1 MRIPNL
7 NKVFPFLSIRRKL
20 TIAFV
25 GLALLFLAVFGTY
38 GYFWSVGALKEEAVA
53 RTEQQLATIRAT
65 TGNFLDAIAA
75 DLFFL
80 GFGVVSNSS
89 SARQLEDVLSD
100 YLRARP
106 EFFQLLVLDRRGHEL
121 HRIERIGDI
130 IRIVPPGELRR
141 LGGRFYVEQLR
152 EYNSSDVLIIPT
164 ELKKPGGPGLVPSIT
179 VALRVRSDI
188 SDLNPGMEWIIVG
201 HLYAEDFFATLEEQ
215 IPSIDGVVAV
225 ANREGYYLYH
235 SGKTKNWN
243 RLLAE
248 RTTDNLFSDLDS
260 ETATHILSGG
270 MGNIISSDN
279 LLVSYGPLLNGG
291 DAAQYVILRW
301 ISANA
306 VFSRIK
312 SLRRV
317 MLVLGILSALTA
329 WALGTISADQ
339 FTLPIRRLQRF
350 ARSVAVGEKPA
361 DMKVET
367 NDELESL
374 AKDLVWMSNALEA
387 RDEKIHQYAAM
398 LESRMQRNEEY
409 LTSVLQSSADA
420 IISTDT
426 EDIIQS
432 WNNGAVHIFGHSE
445 DEAIGQPIEIMMPHY
460 LLEQGALKKLKDQVD
475 REGFARNIETE
486 RLHKDSR
493 KILVNLTQTLL
504 RDEFG
509 IVIGYS
515 SIMKD
520 ITTQKAMEL
529 KLAESE
535 KFSAMGRLAGGIA
548 HQIGTPLSVISASAE
563 LILKEADSED
573 AVNED
578 VQAILYQT
586 RHISE
591 LIDALM
597 TFVRRKP
604 ARLEPVNLNE
614 AIQEA
619 LQPLQAR
626 LDESGVQLVLNVDQ
640 SLPTVQADVRLLREI
655 LRNLFDNACQAMPGG
670 GKLTVS
676 LDKAFLMNEE
686 GQYKDGL
693 SAMIADT
700 GSGVPSTDIE
710 KIFEPFFTTREVGK
724 GMGLGLALS
733 RQLAEHQN
741 GILAYEPGPIGGAVF
756 ILILPTTGS

>member
-1 MRIPNL
+1 MRMPNL

-25 GLALLFLAVFGTY
+25 GITLLFLAVFGAV
-38 GYFWSVGALKEEAVA
+38 GYFWSVGALKEEAIE
-53 RTEQQLATIRAT
+53 RTEQQLTTIRAT

-75 DLFFL
+75 DLSFL

-89 SARQLEDVLSD
+89 SDRQLEVMLSD

-106 EFFQLLVLDRRGHEL
+106 EFFQLMVLDKRGKEL

-130 IRIVPPGELRR
+130 IRIVPAGELRAR
-141 LGGRFYVEQLR
+141 GGRFYVEQLR
-152 EYNSSDVLIIPT
+152 EYGTFDVLIIPT
-164 ELKKPGGPGLVPSIT
+164 ELRKPGGEGLVPSIT
-179 VALRVRSDI
+179 VALQFHSD
-188 SDLNPGMEWIIVG
+188 SSNLDPGSEWIIAG

-215 IPSIDGVVAV
+215 TPSIDGVVAV
-225 ANREGYYLYH
+225 TNKEGHYLYH
-235 SGKTKNWN
+235 SGKTKEWN

-248 RTTDNLFSDLDS
+248 RSTENLFSDLDS
-260 ETATHILSGG
+260 TTASHILSGG
-270 MGNIISSDN
+270 MGNITSEDN
-279 LLVSYGPLLNGG
+279 LLVSYGPLLNSG
-291 DAAQYVILRW
+291 DAAQYIILRW

-312 SLRRV
+312 SLRKV
-317 MLVLGILSALTA
+317 MLVLSLLSAFA
-329 WALGTISADQ
+329 AGALGTISADQ

-350 ARSVAVGEKPA
+350 ARSVAVSEKPA
-361 DMKVET
+361 NMKVET
-367 NDELESL
+367 NDELELL
-374 AKDLVWMSNALEA
+374 ANDLVWMANALET
-387 RDEKIHQYAAM
+387 RDKKIHKYAAM

-426 EDIIQS
+426 DDIIQS
-432 WNNGAVHIFGHSE
+432 WNNGAERMFGYGD
-445 DEAIGQPIEIMMPHY
+445 DEVIGKTIEMMLPQN

-486 RLHKDSR
+486 RLHKDGR
-493 KILVNLTQTLL
+493 TILVNLTRTLL
-504 RDEFG
+504 HDEFG
-509 IVIGYS
+509 TVIGYS

-520 ITTQKAMEL
+520 ITSQKALEL

-563 LILKEADSED
+563 LILKEAGSEEL
-573 AVNED
+573 VNED
-578 VQAILYQT
+578 VQSILYQT

-619 LQPLQAR
+619 LQPLQTQF
-626 LDESGVQLVLNVDQ
+626 DESGIQLVMNADQ
-640 SLPTVQADVRLLREI
+640 SLPPILADVRLLREI
-655 LRNLFDNACQAMPGG
+655 LRNLLNNACQAMPGG
-670 GKLTVS
+670 GKLTIS
-676 LDKAFLMNEE
+676 LNKTSLIDEE

-693 SAMIADT
+693 SAVIADT
-700 GSGVPSTDIE
+700 GSGVPLMDIE

-741 GILAYEPGPIGGAVF
+741 GILAFEPGPVSGAVF
-756 ILILPTTGS
+756 TLTLPTTGS